1 MHKAPVQTLQNK
13 YKTTRVEMVR
23 IYGTHI
29 LMSTI
34 VTGGVIPYNMDGYC
48 GIFLT
53 GFAFNAI
60 RIFRF
65 VNIKLN
71 IINLL
76 K

>member
-1 MHKAPVQTLQNK
+1 
-13 YKTTRVEMVR
+13 MVR

-34 VTGGVIPYNMDGYC
+34 VTGGVISYNMDEYSV
-48 GIFLT
+48 IFLT
-53 GFAFNAI
+53 RFAFNAI

-71 IINLL
+71 IINTSFISFSTF
-76 K
+76 KIFVYEYVPSSV